1 LPTPPPQTGDLIAG
15 KYRIESELGR
25 GGMGAVFAVRH
36 TATGRRFAIKLL
48 NRELSGNPDAE
59 ARFLREA
66 MLSSSINHPAIIEV
80 YDVGREGDTAYMVMK
95 LLEGE
100 TLAERLKR
108 GPLAPDEAVKLLLP
122 VLHGLAAAHG
132 LGIIHRDLKPEN
144 IMLSRDSGSMQPKIL
159 DFGVSKLLS
168 ADART
173 RLTMTGVSIG
183 TPLYMSPEQV
193 RGDGDV
199 DARTD
204 VYALGVILYQ
214 ALTGAM
220 PFDGNNYADLVL
232 KIVMGNAPGIRAW
245 NPELPAELEAI
256 VARAM
261 AVVRDERHANVSE
274 LSADLARFRG
284 VRPSAVG
291 GRMSAGGGAP
301 RAAAAAGPRL
311 PPARS
316 SAAAAPT
323 PFTAEAS
330 PRHAPAH
337 GRLRLYAAA
346 ALGVAALVAALL
358 WTLWPSPDAGAVRSA
373 AASAPAAPSTVA
385 PPPAS
390 PTIQAEPSVTTA
402 AAEAAPAQPAPP
414 ADDLA
419 AEPAAPAP
427 AAASAKPL
435 QDRPSPAPEVHTRPA
450 RRARNEE
457 RDAGQAPAESPSPA
471 PEEPR
476 PASEIIDP
484 FQ

>member
-1 LPTPPPQTGDLIAG
+1 VYIIALEGSRPLQTQPPPQTGDLIAG

-36 TATGRRFAIKLL
+36 AATGRRFAIKLL
-48 NRELSGNPDAE
+48 NRELSGNADAE

-108 GPLAPDEAVKLLLP
+108 GPLPPDEAVTVLLP

-214 ALTGAM
+214 ALTGSM

-232 KIVMGNAPGIRAW
+232 KIVMGNAPGIREW
-245 NPELPAELEAI
+245 NPELPAELEAV

-261 AVVRDERHANVSE
+261 AVGREERHANVSE
-274 LSADLARFRG
+274 LAADLARFKG
-284 VRPSAVG
+284 VRASAVG
-291 GRMSAGGGAP
+291 GRMSAP
-301 RAAAAAGPRL
+301 
-311 PPARS
+311 RS
-316 SAAAAPT
+316 SAAARMSAPRSSAAAT

-330 PRHAPAH
+330 PRQAAPR

-346 ALGVAALVAALL
+346 ALGLAALVAALL
-358 WTLWPSPDAGAVRSA
+358 WTLWPSPAATVLRSA
-373 AASAPAAPSTVA
+373 AAGAPAAPATVLQPPA
-385 PPPAS
+385 PPA
-390 PTIQAEPSVTTA
+390 IQAKPSETTA
-402 AAEAAPAQPAPP
+402 AAPAAPATPAPTAP
-414 ADDLA
+414 A
-419 AEPAAPAP
+419 AEPAAPQP
-427 AAASAKPL
+427 AATTARE
-435 QDRPSPAPEVHTRPA
+435 DRSSRSSEPHARPA
-450 RRARNEE
+450 RRARSEE
-457 RDAGQAPAESPSPA
+457 RDAGQAPAEIPSPA
-471 PEEPR
+471 PEEAR